1 MVRLVSYMSPGFPE
15 SLFERI
21 GEVIDAD
28 VEFERELSGPAPGT
42 NPFIED
48 DLEFGWV
55 CSTSFVDLA
64 SRGAEP
70 SIQLVGVAWVP
81 DDPDANGRPVYFGD
95 LITRADS
102 GITTFEDLEGRKVG
116 CNDLVSLSGHYAL
129 RFALED
135 RGLDDDFTELV
146 FTGGHHSS
154 IDALL
159 AGEIDAAVVDSVVRT
174 SRARLDPEVAS
185 LQIIDR
191 LGPWPVQPLVAR
203 HTLDP
208 EQVAT
213 VRRLLLEASDSP
225 EIQAELDAAA
235 LSHFVE
241 VGPDHYAAVHAAME
255 RTNTPL

>member
-28 VEFERELSGPAPGT
+28 VQFERELSGPAPGT
-42 NPFIED
+42 NPFVED
-48 DLEFGWV
+48 DLDFGWV

-64 SRGAEP
+64 ARGDEP

-102 GITTFEDLEGRKVG
+102 GIRSFEDLEGRRVG

-135 RGLDDDFTELV
+135 RGLEDDFAELV

-154 IDALL
+154 IDAVL

-203 HTLDP
+203 HTLDA

-213 VRRLLLEASDSP
+213 ARRLLLEASDSP

-241 VGPDHYAAVHAAME
+241 VGPDHYAAVHAAMQ
-255 RTNTPL
+255 RTAKPL